1 MKFRVAKDGL
11 VTSPAQTV
19 EVNGRSLSL
28 SLIRQP
34 LRALVE
40 YAAFALAFY
49 LAYRSGMSF
58 SQAAASPF
66 WFPDSVLLSALLVT
80 RPGRWWIFILLP
92 LPIRLFSEVSEG
104 IPLWF

>member
-66 WFPDSVLLSALLVT
+66 WFPDSVLLCALLKS
-80 RPGRWWIFILLP
+80 RRELWWLFILSTV
-92 LPIRLFSEVSEG
+92 PIRVFSDVAAD
-104 IPLWF
+104 IPLW